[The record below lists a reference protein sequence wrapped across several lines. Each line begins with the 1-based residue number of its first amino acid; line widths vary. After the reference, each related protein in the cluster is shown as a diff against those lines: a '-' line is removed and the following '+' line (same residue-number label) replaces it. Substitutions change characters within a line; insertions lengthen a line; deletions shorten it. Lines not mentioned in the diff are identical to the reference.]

1 MDTQTKEK
9 RKRAAW
15 RIVLIVLYALYT
27 AWIFSNSL
35 KTADVSTEQ
44 SGSVVDGVQ
53 AIFAAIFP
61 NGWVA
66 NAQGEDLALFHAI
79 VRGVAHFL
87 EFALLGALSIWV
99 CRAYTK
105 EKKWYL
111 VPFIVSLIVAV
122 VDECLQIFTD
132 GRAFE
137 WTDIL
142 IDFSGAIA
150 GVAFAVLT
158 LVIAKKIIEKKKV
171 KEKADE

>member
-1 MDTQTKEK
+1 MDKQTKEK
-9 RKRAAW
+9 RTRAVW
-15 RIVLIVLYALYT
+15 KIVLTLIYALYA

-35 KTADVSTEQ
+35 KTADASTEQ
-44 SGSVVDGVQ
+44 SGSVVDVVQ
-53 AIFAAIFP
+53 SVFATIFP

-66 NAQGEDLALFHAI
+66 NAQGEDLARFHAI

-87 EFALLGALSIWV
+87 EFALLGALSIWA

-111 VPFIVSLIVAV
+111 VPFLVSLIVAV
-122 VDECLQIFTD
+122 VDECLQLFAD

-142 IDFSGAIA
+142 IDFGGVIT
-150 GVAFAVLT
+150 GVAFAFLT
-158 LVIAKKIIEKKKV
+158 LIIAKKIIE
-171 KEKADE
+171 ETQNG